1 MKGLV
6 FMLYDV
12 IIIGMGPAGISAALY
27 VKRAGLSC
35 LVIGKDGGA
44 LEKAEK
50 IENYYGLKKALSGSE
65 LIETGKKQAENL
77 GAELL
82 NAEAV
87 GINWDGNYK
96 IETTSGNF
104 SSKAVILAVGSTRN
118 KAKIEGIAEFEGMGV
133 SYCAVCDAFFY
144 RNKTVAVLGNGEYA
158 NHEIKELLP
167 TAAKVYLL
175 TDGKEPESLAENVE
189 VVKGKI
195 KRLYGDGKLQGIELE
210 NGEKLAIDGLFVA
223 LGTAGAADFAKKIGA
238 ETENNRILVDEKM
251 KTSIPGLFAAGDCIG
266 GLLQVSVA
274 VGEGAKAAMS
284 AIEFVRK
291 S

>member
-1 MKGLV
+1 
-6 FMLYDV
+6 MLYDV

-27 VKRAGLSC
+27 VKRAGMSC
-35 LVIGKDGGA
+35 LIIGKDGGA

-50 IENYYGLKKALSGSE
+50 IENYYGLEKVVSGSE
-65 LIETGKKQAENL
+65 LIEIGKKQAENL
-77 GAELL
+77 GADIL

-96 IETTSGNF
+96 VETTAGDYSA
-104 SSKAVILAVGSTRN
+104 KAVILAVGSPRN
-118 KAKIEGIAEFEGMGV
+118 KAKIEGINEFEGMGV

-167 TAAKVYLL
+167 TSSKVYLF
-175 TDGKEPESLAENVE
+175 TDGKEPESVPETVE
-189 VVKGKI
+189 VINLKI
-195 KRLYGDGKLQGIELE
+195 KKLYGDGKLQGIEFE
-210 NGEKLAIDGLFVA
+210 NGNKIEIDGLFVA

-238 ETENNRILVDEKM
+238 ETENNKITVDEKM

-266 GLLQVSVA
+266 GVLQVSVA

-291 S
+291 N

>member
-1 MKGLV
+1 
-6 FMLYDV
+6 MLFDV

-27 VKRAGLSC
+27 VKRAGMSC
-35 LVIGKDGGA
+35 LIIGKDGGA

-50 IENYYGLKKALSGSE
+50 IENYYGLEKVLSGSE
-65 LIETGKKQAENL
+65 LIEIGKKQAKNL
-77 GAELL
+77 GAELIS
-82 NAEAV
+82 AEAV

-96 IETTSGNF
+96 IETTAGDF
-104 SSKAVILAVGSTRN
+104 SSKAVILAVGSPRN
-118 KAKIEGIAEFEGMGV
+118 KAKIEGINDFEGMGV

-167 TAAKVYLL
+167 TSAKVYLF
-175 TDGKEPESLAENVE
+175 TDGKEPESVPENVE
-189 VVKGKI
+189 AVTLKI
-195 KRLYGDGKLQGIELE
+195 KKLYGDGKLQGVEFE
-210 NGEKLAIDGLFVA
+210 NGEKIEIDGLFVA

-238 ETENNRILVDEKM
+238 ETENNRITVDEKM
-251 KTSIPGLFAAGDCIG
+251 KTNIPGLFAAGDCIG
-266 GLLQVSVA
+266 GVLQVSVA

-291 S
+291 N

>member
-1 MKGLV
+1 
-6 FMLYDV
+6 MLYDV

-27 VKRAGLSC
+27 VKRAGMSC
-35 LVIGKDGGA
+35 LIIGKDGGA
-44 LEKAEK
+44 LVKAEK
-50 IENYYGLKKALSGSE
+50 IENYYGLEKVVSGSE
-65 LIETGKKQAENL
+65 LIEIGKKQAENL
-77 GAELL
+77 GADIL

-96 IETTSGNF
+96 IETTAGDYSA
-104 SSKAVILAVGSTRN
+104 KAVILAVGSPRN
-118 KAKIEGIAEFEGMGV
+118 KAKIEGINEFEGMGV

-167 TAAKVYLL
+167 TSAKVYLF
-175 TDGKEPESLAENVE
+175 TDGKEPESVPENVE
-189 VVKGKI
+189 AVKLKI
-195 KRLYGDGKLQGIELE
+195 KKLYGDGKLQGVEFE
-210 NGEKLAIDGLFVA
+210 NGEKTEIDGLFVA

-238 ETENNRILVDEKM
+238 ETENNRITVDEKM

-266 GLLQVSVA
+266 GVLQVSVA

-291 S
+291 N